1 VRRRGLVEE
10 GAVTVDSRHVITDPD
25 GTVLSY
31 VPRTRDGRP
40 WADRAWAAG
49 SSPERIVLDRLAG
62 WAVSCHED
70 LAGLLI
76 AHGAVVTRRGNRMA
90 RDLRTAPPPPRWGG
104 QRPPAAFRIVPC
116 DRPARDLLGAWRA
129 AYPADHPD
137 HFRADDQTAL
147 RERLG
152 PLLTGRLYG
161 PLLPFSA
168 LVANPS
174 DRIVAAALVND
185 FAAEAPRHGPWIT
198 ELFRQPAPLH
208 AGLGTLLLRRI
219 LADAA
224 QAGHPAVSLAVTDGN
239 PAQHLYA
246 AHGFRLIEKIVTLYI
261 P

>member
-1 VRRRGLVEE
+1 MTAASRR
-10 GAVTVDSRHVITDPD
+10 VITDPD

-40 WADRAWAAG
+40 WADRARATGPGPA
-49 SSPERIVLDRLAG
+49 RIVFDRLAG
-62 WAVSCHED
+62 WAVSCQED
-70 LAGLLI
+70 LAGPLI
-76 AHGAVVTRRGNRMA
+76 AHGAVVARRGNRMA
-90 RDLRTAPPPPRWGG
+90 CDLREVPPPPHWRG

-116 DRPARDLLGAWRA
+116 DRPARDLLEAWRA

-137 HFRADDQTAL
+137 HFPADDQTAV

-152 PLLTGRLYG
+152 PLIAGRLYG

-168 LVANPS
+168 LVANPRN
-174 DRIVAAALVND
+174 RIVAAALVND
-185 FAAEAPRHGPWIT
+185 FAGEAPRPGPWIT

-224 QAGHPAVSLAVTDGN
+224 HAGHTAISLAVTEGN

-246 AHGFRLIEKIVTLYI
+246 GHGFRLIEKIVTLFI